1 MTALAR
7 KISDT
12 PMAPYVDL
20 LRKLKPQEMRI
31 VVTFLEEAIDEAE
44 AVKHEETAADKI
56 RKKFKGLAIS
66 KETKELVSDLSLS
79 SEEMKDER
87 TQYILG
93 Y

>member
-7 KISDT
+7 KISET

-31 VVTFLEEAIDEAE
+31 VVSFLEEAIDEAE